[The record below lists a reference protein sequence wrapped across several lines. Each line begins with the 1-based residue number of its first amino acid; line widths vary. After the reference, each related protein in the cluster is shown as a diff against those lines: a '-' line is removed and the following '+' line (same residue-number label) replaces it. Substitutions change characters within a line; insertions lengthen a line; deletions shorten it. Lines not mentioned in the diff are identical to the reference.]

1 MGMKYTQLTDADR
14 YKIDAL
20 LRAGVPQKDIAIQ
33 LGVNPST
40 VSRER
45 KRRLKRDGTYEG
57 KVAVLKAQ
65 VKRGNAKWTGM
76 KIEKYPEL
84 RRHIIEELSHGQS
97 PETIAGRMKTES
109 VFPRVSSDTIYQ
121 WLYSPRGLSYTIH
134 LCTKRRKRRKV
145 RDHTAPVVIPQ
156 RVSIHERPEE
166 GVHAEADTFHS
177 PKTVRSSACVALTI
191 RPDTKEL
198 VLRKA
203 SNQSP
208 TTLAECFR
216 ASVDTLRP
224 DTLTFDN
231 GLENRSHLTIGIP
244 TYFCDPASPRQKPHV
259 EGAIGLVRRWFLPK
273 GTDLSKF
280 TQKQLDLIV
289 EFFDHKY
296 RKSLAY
302 RTPREERARLDGY

>member
-1 MGMKYTQLTDADR
+1 MGTKYTQLTDADR

-20 LRAGVPQKDIAIQ
+20 LRAGTPQKDIATQ

-45 KRRLKRDGTYEG
+45 KRRLKRDGTYDG
-57 KVAVLKAQ
+57 KAAVVKAH

-76 KIEKYPEL
+76 KIEKYREL
-84 RRHIIEELSHGQS
+84 RRRIIEELSHGQS
-97 PETIAGRMKTES
+97 PETIAGRMKTENTL
-109 VFPRVSSDTIYQ
+109 PRVSSDTIYQ
-121 WLYSPRGLSYTIH
+121 WLYSPRGIPYSIH

-145 RDHTAPVVIPQ
+145 RERTVPVVIPQ
-156 RVSIHERPEE
+156 RISIHNRPEE

-177 PKTVRSSACVALTI
+177 PKTVRSSVCVALTI
-191 RPDTKEL
+191 RPDTKEF

-203 SNQSP
+203 TNQSP
-208 TTLAECFR
+208 TTVARCFKE
-216 ASVDTLRP
+216 SITHLKP

-231 GLENRSHLTIGIP
+231 GLENRAHLSLGIP
-244 TYFCDPASPRQKPHV
+244 TYFCDLASPRQKPYV

-273 GTDLSKF
+273 GTDLSKL
-280 TQKQLDLIV
+280 TQKQLDEIV
-289 EFFDHKY
+289 KFFDHKY

-302 RTPREERARLDGY
+302 RSPREERARLDGY